1 MNRCTDYISHYK
13 ADAEQ
18 FDYFHNSDTT
28 DHAYEVL
35 FREFIRRLAG
45 KPAKV
50 LDVGSGGG
58 WTRELPHDH
67 IFFVDLSH
75 KNLLTLKPGSSGAI
89 LADACYLPFKTESL
103 NLVIAS
109 EILEHLN
116 SPETAADE
124 ILRVLRKGGKA
135 IVSTPY
141 KEKLR
146 YALCIHCN
154 QVTPINAHLRSF
166 DKEALSSLFS
176 NAKKKTY
183 LFGSKILVLL
193 RVPRLFYR
201 LPFRMWRSI
210 DYLLIKFS
218 DKAQHVIVVLEK

>member
-1 MNRCTDYISHYK
+1 
-13 ADAEQ
+13 
-18 FDYFHNSDTT
+18 
-28 DHAYEVL
+28 
-35 FREFIRRLAG
+35 
-45 KPAKV
+45 V